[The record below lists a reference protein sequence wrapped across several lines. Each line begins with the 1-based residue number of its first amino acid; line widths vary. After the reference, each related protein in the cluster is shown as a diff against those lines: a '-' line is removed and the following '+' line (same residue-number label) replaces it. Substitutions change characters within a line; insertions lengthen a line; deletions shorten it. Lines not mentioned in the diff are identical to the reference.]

1 VTDATARELIADL
14 RARIAL
20 LERTLAELTARPK
33 PDLDKLYPKVAH
45 EL

>member
-1 VTDATARELIADL
+1 MTDATRELIADL
-14 RARIAL
+14 RARIAI

-33 PDLDKLYPKVAH
+33 PDLAQLYPKQPH